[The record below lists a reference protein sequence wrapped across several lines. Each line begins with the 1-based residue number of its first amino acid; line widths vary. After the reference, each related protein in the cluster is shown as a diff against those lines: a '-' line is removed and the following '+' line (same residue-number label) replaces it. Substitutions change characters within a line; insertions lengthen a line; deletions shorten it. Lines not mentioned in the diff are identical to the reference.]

1 MGLDPD
7 DPKNRG
13 RGFNH
18 TVQSLRVVEKLE
30 KRWVPFQGLNLT
42 WETREGIVKHATEYD
57 WVDPEWAARFEP
69 DKRGSIEA
77 QIVNYADELIY
88 NAHDLDDGLRSGLLR
103 PDMPELQRVTL
114 WQEVTA
120 AINEPFSELTR
131 HRLIRALIDR
141 LITDL
146 VETSAARI
154 AEANP
159 QSPDEVRAH
168 PENLVAISPEME
180 LRVRELKDFLFA
192 NLYRHPRVV
201 RMFRKAERVV
211 RALFEAFEEDFRQL
225 PPSVRDRVRE
235 VDPDARVGGPL
246 SLAAYRVIADYIA
259 GMTDRYAL
267 QEYRR
272 LFDPYE
278 RA

>member
-7 DPKNRG
+7 DPANRG

-30 KRWVPFQGLNLT
+30 KRWVSFQGLNLT
-42 WETREGIVKHATEYD
+42 WETREGIVKHTTEYD
-57 WVDPEWAARFEP
+57 HVGPEWAVRFEP

-103 PDMPELQRVTL
+103 PDMPELQEVTL
-114 WQEVTA
+114 WREVNA
-120 AINEPFSELTR
+120 AIGEPFSELTR

-154 AEANP
+154 AEVNP
-159 QSPDEVRAH
+159 QSPDEVRAY
-168 PENLVAISPEME
+168 PENLVAISPEMAV
-180 LRVRELKDFLFA
+180 RVRELKDFLFA
-192 NLYRHPRVV
+192 NLYRHPHVV

-211 RALFEAFEEDFRQL
+211 RTLFEAFEEDYRQL
-225 PPSVRDRVRE
+225 PPEVRDRIRE

-246 SLAAYRVIADYIA
+246 SLDACRVIADYIA

-267 QEYRR
+267 QEHRR
-272 LFDPYE
+272 LFDP
-278 RA
+278 